1 MARAISKSSRSKSSK
16 ARVTGG
22 CLCGA
27 VRYEASVAPAGAAY
41 CHCRM
46 CQRSLGNVFGAFAG
60 FPTKSFRFTRG
71 RPKRYQSSPIARRGF
86 CARCGSPLTCESL
99 DHPEQIVVTIG
110 SLDDPGRIAPRAHW
124 GIESQVRWYKPAD
137 KLPRHKTIED
147 RRVRKVAAKVR
158 AGKLLAAR
166 NA

>member
-1 MARAISKSSRSKSSK
+1 MTKAKLKAARSGKTKVS
-16 ARVTGG
+16 GG

-27 VRYEASVAPAGAAY
+27 VRYEASVAAAGAAY

-46 CQRSLGNVFGAFAG
+46 CQRSVGNVFGAFAG
-60 FPTKSFRFTRG
+60 FPATSFRFTRG

-86 CARCGSPLTCESL
+86 CARCGSPLTCEGT
-99 DHPEQIVVTIG
+99 DHPQSIMVTIG
-110 SLDDPGRIAPRAHW
+110 SLDDPGQVVPSAHW

-147 RRVRKVAAKVR
+147 PRVRKIAAKVR
-158 AGKLLAAR
+158 TGKLLAAR
-166 NA
+166 NG